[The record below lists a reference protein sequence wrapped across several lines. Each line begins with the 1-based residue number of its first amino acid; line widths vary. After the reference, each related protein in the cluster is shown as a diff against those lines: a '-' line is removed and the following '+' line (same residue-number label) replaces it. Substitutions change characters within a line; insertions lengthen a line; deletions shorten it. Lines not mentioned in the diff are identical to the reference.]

1 MKILTKTGKDKWQD
15 SDGVTHVGIL
25 NALDHVCNKYN
36 RVVRVED
43 EAVYT
48 TEDFISYRDP
58 GDENCGESVTD
69 LDNMNK
75 LVGERGLPVAL
86 KGDE

>member
-1 MKILTKTGKDKWQD
+1 MTILRRANNGDWVCTQTGKRY
-15 SDGVTHVGIL
+15 VGIL

-69 LDNMNK
+69 LDNMDK
-75 LVGERGLPVAL
+75 LVGERGFPHNL
-86 KGDE
+86 KEK

>member
-15 SDGVTHVGIL
+15 NDGVTHVGIL

-48 TEDFISYRDP
+48 TEDFIDQD
-58 GDENCGESVTD
+58 DEN
-69 LDNMNK
+69 
-75 LVGERGLPVAL
+75 
-86 KGDE
+86 DE